1 MKKREVELQNKKLQ
15 ELIKHM
21 RARKAKFF
29 FLIKL
34 LKNSGLY
41 FLLYILLGL
50 PTFLNETFV

>member
-1 MKKREVELQNKKLQ
+1 MKKREVELQNEKLQ

-29 FLIKL
+29 FLKL
-34 LKNSGLY
+34 FKNSGLY